1 MDTSASDHLDDG
13 ESFGGG
19 GGGGGGRRWGLGIQS
34 FFTNL
39 LLSFVVV
46 MLEMLAKRNTHILS
60 S

>member
-1 MDTSASDHLDDG
+1 MTGRVLVVGVGG
-13 ESFGGG
+13 EV
-19 GGGGGGRRWGLGIQS
+19 GGGGGRRWGLGIQS

>member
-1 MDTSASDHLDDG
+1 MMGRVLVGG
-13 ESFGGG
+13 ERGGG
-19 GGGGGGRRWGLGIQS
+19 GGMKVGVGLPS

-39 LLSFVVV
+39 LLSFVVL

>member
-1 MDTSASDHLDDG
+1 MMGIVLVVGVAG
-13 ESFGGG
+13 EGGG
-19 GGGGGGRRWGLGIQS
+19 GVMKVGVGIPS

-39 LLSFVVV
+39 LLSFVVL

>member
-1 MDTSASDHLDDG
+1 MTGRVLVVGVGG
-13 ESFGGG
+13 EG